1 MMKKL
6 VIIALAIVAFSCD
19 KTCKT
24 ASTDARCK
32 ETVPTNEMCQAYFQR
47 WFFNA
52 ATNECELKA
61 YSGCSEKGFATRGEC
76 ETCGC
81 KD

>member
-1 MMKKL
+1 MKKL

-19 KTCKT
+19 KNCKT

>member
-6 VIIALAIVAFSCD
+6 VIIALASVAFSCD

-24 ASTDARCK
+24 ASKDARCK
-32 ETVPTNEMCQAYFQR
+32 ETVPSELCQAYFQT

-52 ATNECELKA
+52 ATNECELKS
-61 YSGCSEKGFATRGEC
+61 YSGCGPKGFETQAEC

>member
-1 MMKKL
+1 MMKKMI
-6 VIIALAIVAFSCD
+6 IIALAIVAFSCD

>member
-32 ETVPTNEMCQAYFQR
+32 ETAPTNEMCQAYFQR

-52 ATNECELKA
+52 AENECELKA

>member
-1 MMKKL
+1 MKKI
-6 VIIALAIVAFSCD
+6 VTIALAIVAFSCD

-52 ATNECELKA
+52 AKNECELKA
-61 YSGCSEKGFATRGEC
+61 YSGCSEKGFATPGEC

>member
-6 VIIALAIVAFSCD
+6 IIVALAIVAFSCD
-19 KTCKT
+19 KTCKIT
-24 ASTDARCK
+24 STDARCK

-61 YSGCSEKGFATRGEC
+61 YSGCSEKGFATQGEC